1 MAYKTH
7 QGSSARASVEEAA
20 YSWYFSSGR
29 QKGAVGLNSRFV
41 ASGGDDVAVNGE
53 SAMIRAV
60 VEGVNSSVAPCRPGD
75 CWASE

>member
-7 QGSSARASVEEAA
+7 QASSARASVEEEA
-20 YSWYFSSGR
+20 YSSCSCFSSW
-29 QKGAVGLNSRFV
+29 QWKGAVGLNSRF
-41 ASGGDDVAVNGE
+41 GDDDVAVAV

-60 VEGVNSSVAPCRPGD
+60 VEGVNSGEGPCRPGD